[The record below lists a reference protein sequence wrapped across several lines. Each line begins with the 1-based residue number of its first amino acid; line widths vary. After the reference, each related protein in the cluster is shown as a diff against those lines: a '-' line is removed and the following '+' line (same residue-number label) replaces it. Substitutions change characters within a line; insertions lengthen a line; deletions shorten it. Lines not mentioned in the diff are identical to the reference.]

1 MNIVLREL
9 RANLKSLI
17 IWCVS
22 MVFLIGV
29 GMVKYSGIAAVGQS
43 ANELLNQLPAAM
55 KSILGMN
62 YLDLTSISGYYG
74 MFFLYFLLL
83 GGTHAVMLG
92 AIIISKEE
100 RDKTA
105 DFLFVKPIVRGR
117 VITAKLIAVLINLVV
132 FNLVTLLASVFFVAM
147 YNQGEPINDQIIYLM
162 ISLFILQVIF
172 ASIGAGISGL
182 AKNTK
187 KAASLATTLFLIT
200 FLLSMAIELYNKIDF
215 LKYLTPFKYFPTVEV
230 MRGTF
235 EPFFLFLAAAVVIG
249 FTVLTYIT
257 FQKRDIYI

>member
-17 IWCVS
+17 IWSVS
-22 MVFLIGV
+22 MVFLIAV

-43 ANELLNQLPAAM
+43 ANELFNQMPAAM

-92 AIIISKEE
+92 ATIISKEE

-105 DFLFVKPIVRGR
+105 DFIFVKPIARSR
-117 VITAKLIAVLINLVV
+117 VITAKLIAVLINLVI

-147 YNQGEPINDQIIYLM
+147 YNKGEPINDQIHL
-162 ISLFILQVIF
+162 LNDFFVHT
-172 ASIGAGISGL
+172 AGHIC
-182 AKNTK
+182 
-187 KAASLATTLFLIT
+187 IHWC
-200 FLLSMAIELYNKIDF
+200 
-215 LKYLTPFKYFPTVEV
+215 
-230 MRGTF
+230 R
-235 EPFFLFLAAAVVIG
+235 
-249 FTVLTYIT
+249 YI
-257 FQKRDIYI
+257 RAC